1 LATQGGVMM
10 SFKGHE
16 GFGQVAVGGQASH
29 GAGLPW
35 WAGPQ
40 LLYGEPAPLSP
51 PEETRRE
58 GQFQVVPGAQ
68 GTPDPAPPAAA
79 KRGSPEVLK
88 FSVFQGE
95 RSLSFYLCVCVR
107 VLVTFF
113 D

>member
-1 LATQGGVMM
+1 M

-16 GFGQVAVGGQASH
+16 GLGQVAAGGQASH
-29 GAGLPW
+29 GVALPW

-40 LLYGEPAPLSP
+40 LLCGDTSPLS
-51 PEETRRE
+51 PEETRRD

-68 GTPDPAPPAAA
+68 GTPDPTPPAAV

-95 RSLSFYLCVCVR
+95 FSLGLAKFFGNSF
-107 VLVTFF
+107 F
-113 D
+113 